1 MTHTHPEQPMA
12 CYRPAFGLLIAL
24 LAALL
29 APGMSGCGRP
39 ASASGKPV
47 VVATT
52 TMIAD
57 LAATLGGD
65 AVHVVGIM
73 KAGEDPHV
81 YDVRPNDA
89 RTIAT
94 ADLVLANGLHLEAT
108 LGQVID
114 NNARGKVVR
123 LGEVVAFEAI
133 GATYAGSKQGAP
145 DPHIWMDPTI
155 WARCAQATRD
165 ALIELV
171 PGEARAITARTD
183 AFVEELLALDAQ
195 VKALFDAVPAEQRV
209 IITSHD
215 AFAYFG
221 RAYGVEVHGV
231 IGISTEQQPRPQD
244 IEALEKLVRDRD
256 VKAVF
261 IETSTSATLN
271 QIVEK
276 VARSTGASVGGTL
289 FSDSLGEPGT
299 AGGTYLGMM
308 RHNATTVAEALKA
321 AEPNDE

>member
-1 MTHTHPEQPMA
+1 V
-12 CYRPAFGLLIAL
+12 R
-24 LAALL
+24 
-29 APGMSGCGRP
+29 GR
-39 ASASGKPV
+39 A
-47 VVATT
+47 
-52 TMIAD
+52 
-57 LAATLGGD
+57 
-65 AVHVVGIM
+65 
-73 KAGEDPHV
+73 
-81 YDVRPNDA
+81 
-89 RTIAT
+89 
-94 ADLVLANGLHLEAT
+94 
-108 LGQVID
+108 
-114 NNARGKVVR
+114 
-123 LGEVVAFEAI
+123 
-133 GATYAGSKQGAP
+133 
-145 DPHIWMDPTI
+145 
-155 WARCAQATRD
+155 
-165 ALIELV
+165 
-171 PGEARAITARTD
+171 ARAITARTD